1 VAARK
6 QRRRAVD
13 LDRSISADELAEL
26 LELTPARIRQLVQEG
41 ILERAGHGRYALA
54 TNIRA
59 YLRHLRAGNGTGRPG
74 EAESPKL
81 RRDRAEAERA
91 ELRVDREREELL
103 PRDQA
108 LEMVYD
114 LVGRLQSRILRI
126 PQAWSVD
133 VVAIKNRREAVIR
146 LRPLV
151 ATLIETLQLVA
162 DEIEEPGPNGKK
174 AR

>member
-1 VAARK
+1 VKLDAITVSAA
-6 QRRRAVD
+6 Q
-13 LDRSISADELAEL
+13 LAKIL
-26 LELTPARIRQLVQEG
+26 NRTPARIRQLVDEG
-41 ILERAGHGRYALA
+41 VLVRTGRNRYPLLENVGRF
-54 TNIRA
+54 IA
-59 YLRHLRAGNGTGRPG
+59 YLDAGRDPGTTGG
-74 EAESPKL
+74 AESPRL

-91 ELRVDREREELL
+91 EMRVDRERDELL

-108 LEMVYD
+108 LAIAYD
-114 LVGRLQSRILRI
+114 LVGRLQSRVLRI

-133 VVAIKNRREAVIR
+133 VIAIRNRREAVIR

-162 DEIEEPGPNGKK
+162 DEIEDPGPNGK